1 MSVSPM
7 HRTETRPR
15 RRIASHRRLTL
26 LGVALFLVGCGGA
39 PSREAVTV
47 ADSAGV
53 TLVDND
59 EAQGAWTRDTAW
71 RLAETPLVQ
80 IGNVPG
86 DQTQQL
92 YRVRHSI
99 RLESGNIAVANTGLS
114 DVRVYSAGGA
124 YLRSLDMPYDEERK
138 LIPPLRLHELPGDSL
153 MVVLMDRTIAVYD
166 SLGAMARRT
175 GLLAADVASDP
186 SPQVAGILGDGTVV
200 MKAFPPADTLSDGLE
215 RTRFRLLTFGTDAAP
230 VGSLG
235 DFEHLTVLRG
245 EGVYVFGPEGVE
257 AVGDSTVWYGPAD
270 IFELREMGLD
280 GGARR
285 IVRLN
290 RPGGEV
296 LGVDTAAY
304 MHSALGELERT
315 MEEAAARAVV
325 ATYRFAERF
334 PSYSGLVV
342 DAEGNVW
349 VKSYQWYGGLGQPQK
364 WTVFGRDGRFL
375 GDLTMPTLMEVHQI
389 GEDFVLGRMAD
400 VRGREAIYY
409 YPLVKPGAGSTGEGA
424 GNP

>member
-1 MSVSPM
+1 MSVSPL
-7 HRTETRPR
+7 HPSVARRR
-15 RRIASHRRLTL
+15 RRIASHRLLTL
-26 LGVALFLVGCGGA
+26 LGAALFLVGCGGA
-39 PSREAVTV
+39 PSREAVIV
-47 ADSAGV
+47 SDSAGIAV
-53 TLVDND
+53 VDND

-71 RLAETPLVQ
+71 RLAGTPLVQ

-99 RLESGNIAVANTGLS
+99 RMKSGNIAVANTGLS
-114 DVRVYSAGGA
+114 DVRVYSGDGA
-124 YLRSLDMPYDEERK
+124 YLYSLDMPYSAERE

-166 SLGAMARRT
+166 SLGAMVRRT
-175 GLLAADVASDP
+175 APLGADVASDP
-186 SPQVAGILGDGTVV
+186 SPQVAGILADGTVV
-200 MKAFPPADTLSDGLE
+200 MKAFPPTDTVSDGLE
-215 RTRFRLLTFGTDAAP
+215 RTRFRLLTYGTDAAP
-230 VGSLG
+230 LGVLG
-235 DFEHLTVLRG
+235 DFDHLTVLRG
-245 EGVYVFGPEGVE
+245 EGVYVFGAEGVA

-270 IFELREMGLD
+270 RFELRELGLD
-280 GGARR
+280 GGTRR

-290 RPGGEV
+290 RVGGEV

-304 MHSALGELERT
+304 MHSALGELERS
-315 MEEAAARAVV
+315 MEEAAARAEV

-342 DAEGNVW
+342 DAEGNLW

-364 WTVFGRDGRFL
+364 WTVFDHDGRFL

-389 GEDFVLGRMAD
+389 GKDFVLGRMAD
-400 VRGREAIYY
+400 VRGREAVYY
-409 YPLVKPGAGSTGEGA
+409 YPLVKVGEASAGEGV